1 MPGVKRQEPVK
12 DAERQRE
19 LGSQQQGAGLLQRA
33 VSQLAP
39 QPEPAARQLH
49 SQTGPQVPT
58 QPFIPQ
64 SASQPASQPTW
75 LPPSQPVSQAAAQTL
90 PQPASVSD
98 RTASGGAPSTESR
111 LAALKARLAQDR
123 ARNGRLPP
131 HRLAYL
137 GLVFDAHQVCC
148 GGMLNPCHH
157 SQIQDMLYNA
167 LLLMQGVRSARH
179 STN

>member
-1 MPGVKRQEPVK
+1 MTMSNMPGVKSQEPVK

-39 QPEPAARQLH
+39 QPEPAARELY

-75 LPPSQPVSQAAAQTL
+75 LPPSQPVSQAAAQPL
-90 PQPASVSD
+90 PQPASVSH
-98 RTASGGAPSTESR
+98 RTASGEATSTESR

-123 ARNGRLPP
+123 ARNGRLQP
-131 HRLAYL
+131 HRLAHL
-137 GLVFDAHQVCC
+137 CWFLETHRCAVEAF
-148 GGMLNPCHH
+148 
-157 SQIQDMLYNA
+157 
-167 LLLMQGVRSARH
+167 
-179 STN
+179 